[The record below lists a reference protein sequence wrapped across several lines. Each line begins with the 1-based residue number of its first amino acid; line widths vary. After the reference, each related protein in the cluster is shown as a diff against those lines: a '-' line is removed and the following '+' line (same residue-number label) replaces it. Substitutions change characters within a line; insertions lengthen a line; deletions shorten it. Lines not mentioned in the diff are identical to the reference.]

1 MTFGSGSA
9 TMSELRGP
17 GYSTRRKQRAFGL
30 RKLRKNFIRRL
41 ENEFSACNRR
51 REREWHPAW
60 KNETCRMITFVSRT
74 RKHVRDSSAD
84 DRANDAQHD
93 RPEDRHV
100 RVHNRLRNYSR
111 N

>member
-1 MTFGSGSA
+1 M
-9 TMSELRGP
+9 
-17 GYSTRRKQRAFGL
+17 
-30 RKLRKNFIRRL
+30 NFQL
-41 ENEFSACNRR
+41 VTDEENENGTQRG
-51 REREWHPAW
+51 